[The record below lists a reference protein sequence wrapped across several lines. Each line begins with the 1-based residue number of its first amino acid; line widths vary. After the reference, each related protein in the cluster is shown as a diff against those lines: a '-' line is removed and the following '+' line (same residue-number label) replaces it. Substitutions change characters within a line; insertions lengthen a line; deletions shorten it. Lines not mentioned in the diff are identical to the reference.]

1 MGLLEVLATEPDLV
15 LRLTRML
22 EPRDLAR
29 LESTCRFSRQ
39 MFKECRLWRQRV
51 VEWSRRRHLG
61 TDWLARVGP
70 EDDLKALVGK
80 VEGLKEQWKQG
91 PLRIKT
97 IDLSMLPVADLAM
110 DETGILVGLRRGL
123 RLYRRLDLHL
133 LWTAACGNDVEGAGS
148 RVSSVALTADLVLI
162 LPLPSNSAGHLW
174 NESTCTHLLALERA
188 TGKLLFS
195 HKLAASATAIL
206 PACKNFVLFPN
217 LHSKHPDELTCYKVN
232 KHCKWVILL
241 NLHRLTST
249 RSLACNTICL
259 QQ

>member
-1 MGLLEVLATEPDLV
+1 MGLLEVFTTEPDLL
-15 LRLTRML
+15 LRLARML
-22 EPRDLAR
+22 GPRDLAG

-61 TDWLARVGP
+61 TDWMARVGP
-70 EDDLKALVGK
+70 GDDFKALVGK
-80 VEGLKEQWKQG
+80 VDGLKEQWRQG

-110 DETGILVGLRRGL
+110 DETNILVGLRRGL
-123 RLYRRLDLHL
+123 RLYRRHDLHL
-133 LWTAACGNDVEGAGS
+133 LWTAACGGGVEGAGS

-162 LPLPSNSAGHLW
+162 LPLPSNSTGHLW
-174 NESTCTHLLALERA
+174 NESTCTHLLGLGR
-188 TGKLLFS
+188 TSGKLLFS

-217 LHSKHPDELTCYKVN
+217 AHSKHPNELTCYKVN
-232 KHCKWVILL
+232 KYCQRVIL
-241 NLHRLTST
+241 
-249 RSLACNTICL
+249 
-259 QQ
+259 